1 LLFAFALGFDFGFG
15 AAFLT
20 AAFFAGAFFAGAFFA
35 AFFTAG
41 FAAFLT
47 AFFTAFFT
55 AFLAAF
61 FTAFFAAFFAGF
73 FLVAMFVL
81 SSKVCVAL
89 EESHNLTPN
98 FRNYQSSSIVPPA
111 NGKPLHEH
119 TGRRSRPELEISGI
133 ASGASI
139 GRP

>member
-41 FAAFLT
+41 FVAFFA

-98 FRNYQSSSIVPPA
+98 FQNYQSSSYSCLRKCKAAARTDRMPGGV
-111 NGKPLHEH
+111 
-119 TGRRSRPELEISGI
+119 TLEICGTSL
-133 ASGASI
+133 
-139 GRP
+139 RVFP